1 MGEYLCDGIRKKDF
15 CILETSKDTYNP
27 HRSPSMRKWLD
38 NELEEGF
45 TQHSGKLKQN
55 EQRSRRTI

>member
-27 HRSPSMRKWLD
+27 HRSSSVRKWHD

-55 EQRSRRTI
+55 EQ